1 MFGGIPFEHFAQGG
15 MGGMGGMPGMGGHTH
30 GRTKKAVDNKAY
42 YDLLGVSK
50 SASQTE
56 IKKAFR
62 KCALKNHPDRG
73 GDADKFKA
81 MSEAHEVLSDPD
93 KRDLY
98 DKHGKDGVEQGERGG
113 GDPFAS
119 MFGGAR
125 RRQSGPKKGEDLK
138 HPLKVGLEALYNGK
152 VFKLAINRQVQ
163 SNPDEKPRQCSACNG
178 VGVVNQ
184 IRQLGPGMLQQVRA
198 KCEDCKGQGHRVK
211 MKKER
216 KILEV
221 AINKGMKNGHKIKFS
236 GEADQK
242 PGCLPGDIIFVLK
255 TKEHPVFTRKGPH
268 LFMNKKVSLC
278 EALTGATFVVK
289 HLDGR
294 KIAISTN
301 PGEVITSETV
311 KKVEGEGMPRE
322 DNPFLKGDLIV
333 KFQIDWPKNGS
344 LDANAIAQL
353 KKILP
358 SKQQDE
364 VPEDAEEYTLQK
376 FDAKAAEEDYKQNKS
391 AYDSDEEE
399 ERQGPGGGQG
409 VQCAQA

>member
-1 MFGGIPFEHFAQGG
+1 
-15 MGGMGGMPGMGGHTH
+15 MGGMGGMPGMGGHPGMG
-30 GRTKKAVDNKAY
+30 GRAKKAVDNKEY
-42 YDLLGVSK
+42 YDLLGVTK
-50 SASQTE
+50 KASQTE

-62 KCALKNHPDRG
+62 KAALKNHPDRG

-93 KRDLY
+93 KRDNY
-98 DKHGKDGVEQGERGG
+98 DKYGKEGVENGGGG

-119 MFGGAR
+119 MFGGR
-125 RRQSGPKKGEDLK
+125 QQRRQSGPKKGEDLK
-138 HPLKVGLEALYNGK
+138 HPLKEGLEALYNGK

-163 SNPDEKPRQCSACNG
+163 SNPDEKPRQCSGCNG
-178 VGVVNQ
+178 LGVVNK
-184 IRQLGPGMLQQVRA
+184 IRQMGPGMLQQVRA

-221 AINKGMKNGHKIKFS
+221 AINKGMKSGQKIKFS
-236 GEADQK
+236 GDADQK
-242 PGCLPGDIIFVLK
+242 PGCLPGDVIFILK
-255 TKEHPVFTRKGPH
+255 AKEHAVFTRKGPH
-268 LFMNKKVSLC
+268 LFMNKKISLC
-278 EALTGATFVVK
+278 DALTGTTFVVK

-294 KIAISTN
+294 QIAISTN
-301 PGEVITSETV
+301 AGEILTSESV
-311 KKVEGEGMPRE
+311 KKVEGEGMPKE

-333 KFQIDWPKNGS
+333 KFQIDWPKDGS
-344 LDANAIAQL
+344 LDANACAQL

-358 SKQQDE
+358 SKKQE
-364 VPEDAEEYTLQK
+364 EIPENAEEYNLQK

-391 AYDSDEEE
+391 AYDSDEEDE
-399 ERQGPGGGQG
+399 KQGPGGGQG